1 MKRTAIT
8 LLSAL
13 TLVTGVSAAQA
24 PRPAAKTLDIYVVDT
39 EGGEAMLFVSP
50 SGETLLMDSG
60 SPGARD
66 HDRIMEVL
74 KAAGVTK
81 LDYMLSTHYHVDHV
95 GGLAQLAAAIPIG
108 HYVDHGPSVETRE
121 QVANFQA
128 TYAELHSKAK
138 HTVVKPGDRLPI
150 AGLDWRIVTAA
161 GKAITSPVQ
170 GAPGAGQA
178 NAACAESAPRENLT
192 DPENAQSVGSLVTLG
207 QFRTIQLGDL
217 LWNNELDLMCPQNKV
232 GTVDLYLVSHH
243 GTDPSGSPAL
253 IRGLRPRAA
262 VMQNGTGKGGTVQ
275 TATTLRATPNFEDI
289 WQLHWSNNALIEH
302 NPAGVFIANLSD
314 MATTA
319 GVLTAPPRAGGAGRA
334 GGGPG
339 GAPGA
344 GPQGPAIGP
353 GAVAPQGAPIAPPQA
368 VPAAAGP
375 AGPATA
381 PPQAVAGQ
389 GPAAPGVAPAGAP
402 GGGRAGGGGGG
413 RGGAPPH
420 VPAYWIKIS
429 AQADGTFTVTNSRNN
444 FSKTY
449 TKR

>member
-66 HDRIMEVL
+66 HGRIMEVL

-95 GGLAQLAAAIPIG
+95 GGLAPIG
-108 HYVDHGPSVETRE
+108 GRHPHRTLCRSRPERGKRE

-138 HTVVKPGDRLPI
+138 DTVVKPGDRLPI

-192 DPENAQSVGSLVTLG
+192 RSGKCPVGRQSRHARPV
-207 QFRTIQLGDL
+207 
-217 LWNNELDLMCPQNKV
+217 P
-232 GTVDLYLVSHH
+232 HH
-243 GTDPSGSPAL
+243 PVRRSAL
-253 IRGLRPRAA
+253 E
-262 VMQNGTGKGGTVQ
+262 Q
-275 TATTLRATPNFEDI
+275 
-289 WQLHWSNNALIEH
+289 
-302 NPAGVFIANLSD
+302 
-314 MATTA
+314 
-319 GVLTAPPRAGGAGRA
+319 
-334 GGGPG
+334 
-339 GAPGA
+339 
-344 GPQGPAIGP
+344 
-353 GAVAPQGAPIAPPQA
+353 
-368 VPAAAGP
+368 
-375 AGPATA
+375 
-381 PPQAVAGQ
+381 
-389 GPAAPGVAPAGAP
+389 
-402 GGGRAGGGGGG
+402 
-413 RGGAPPH
+413 
-420 VPAYWIKIS
+420 
-429 AQADGTFTVTNSRNN
+429 
-444 FSKTY
+444 
-449 TKR
+449 